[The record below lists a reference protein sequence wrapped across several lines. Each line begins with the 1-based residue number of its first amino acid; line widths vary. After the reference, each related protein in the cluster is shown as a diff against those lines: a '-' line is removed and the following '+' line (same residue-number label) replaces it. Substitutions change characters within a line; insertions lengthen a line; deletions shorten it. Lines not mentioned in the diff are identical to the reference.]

1 MESPPGLPGLR
12 SASCSPSSSVPDSSI
27 TAWRARSKAAF
38 GGRLSHPWTIDG
50 DPVVQG
56 LLSLIE
62 SLGLLPQSGVC
73 GQGDESSGLDG
84 RAERAEDPFGDQQ
97 RVQVRLTRGV

>member
-1 MESPPGLPGLR
+1 M
-12 SASCSPSSSVPDSSI
+12 PDSSI
-27 TAWRARSKAAF
+27 TAWRARSKAALD
-38 GGRLSHPWTIDG
+38 GHLSHAWIIDG

-73 GQGDESSGLDG
+73 GRGDESSGLDG

-97 RVQVRLTRGV
+97 RVQVCLTRGV